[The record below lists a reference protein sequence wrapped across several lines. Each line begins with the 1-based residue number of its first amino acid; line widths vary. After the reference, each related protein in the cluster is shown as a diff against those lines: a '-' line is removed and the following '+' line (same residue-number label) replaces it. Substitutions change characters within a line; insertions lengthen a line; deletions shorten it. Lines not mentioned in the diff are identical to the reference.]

1 MFARLRR
8 GNQRRAPKKKSVKPK
23 SRSADLWLL
32 ATGRIVHWQFV
43 GLDEPGVIKSL
54 LVSSGCQEQPVQ
66 QFTNVR
72 LELFLCN
79 ANSMASVRSL
89 DIEKKYETQSFR

>member
-1 MFARLRR
+1 M
-8 GNQRRAPKKKSVKPK
+8 
-23 SRSADLWLL
+23 
-32 ATGRIVHWQFV
+32 
-43 GLDEPGVIKSL
+43 KSL